1 MTFKE
6 LFQLIS
12 EDAIDELE
20 LVGDWNPTAKRY
32 GYDKPSI
39 GILTHQKGLE
49 KIKKKWEKTR
59 FDFDVYLLKSKEG
72 NKYTE
77 LGQVTP
83 EFVRDNL
90 KLNVNF
96 DPDKITVIYTNNKG
110 AELMPM
116 TPWTMAHRLG
126 HAMARRYS
134 SEAASGSTYMYR
146 EVRRE
151 VEKLLQEIA
160 SVVYGKKSL
169 NKNVNTGYYS
179 SVVPDGKLKKELAHA
194 LGTFKS
200 ARDKKLRQDFEF
212 VNELIAQ
219 YIISDKI
226 TLNRQFP
233 SILPMKFNWGNPDGP
248 RSGQISPERQEEIN
262 DIIDQYEA
270 TLYYAIDGLFG
281 ASVGN
286 IYVM

>member
-1 MTFKE
+1 MK
-6 LFQLIS
+6 LNDLIHLLT
-12 EDAIDELE
+12 EDEIDNLE
-20 LVGDWNPTAKRY
+20 LKGDWSPDAKKY

-39 GILTHQKGLE
+39 GILTHSKGLE

-59 FDFDVYLLKSKEG
+59 FQFDVYLLRSKEG

-77 LGQVTP
+77 LGQVTWD
-83 EFVRDNL
+83 FVRDKL
-90 KLNVNF
+90 KLNIDF
-96 DPDKITVIYTNNKG
+96 DSDKITVIYTNNKG

-126 HAMARRYS
+126 HAMARTYS
-134 SEAASGSTYMYR
+134 AELPSNSNHMYG
-146 EVRRE
+146 ELRRE
-151 VEKLLQEIA
+151 VDKLLQEIA
-160 SVVYGKKSL
+160 STVYGKKSL
-169 NKNVNTGYYS
+169 NKNINSSYYS
-179 SVVPDGKLKKELAHA
+179 SVVPDSKLKKELAHA

-200 ARDKKLRQDFEF
+200 ARDKKLRADFEF

-226 TLNRQFP
+226 TLNRRFP

-248 RSGQISPERQEEIN
+248 HSGQISPERQEEIN

-270 TLYYAIDGLFG
+270 SIYYAIDGLFG